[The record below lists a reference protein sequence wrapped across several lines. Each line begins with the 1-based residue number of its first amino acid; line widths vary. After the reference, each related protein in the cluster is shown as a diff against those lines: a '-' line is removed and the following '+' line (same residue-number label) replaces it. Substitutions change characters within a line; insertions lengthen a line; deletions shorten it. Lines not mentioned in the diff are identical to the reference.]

1 MNKELLKRF
10 LSSLVL
16 ISVIIILIIEGGVIF
31 NLFILATLIVI
42 FTIILG
48 RLVIVDTLR
57 SKNQKKFLRDME
69 NFNHNKSELK
79 K

>member
-1 MNKELLKRF
+1 MQT
-10 LSSLVL
+10 
-16 ISVIIILIIEGGVIF
+16 
-31 NLFILATLIVI
+31 FILATLIVI

-57 SKNQKKFLRDME
+57 SKNQKKFIRDME
-69 NFNHNKSELK
+69 NFNHSKSELK